1 MAKESK
7 ERINQSGKFD
17 NRRIVTE
24 IKSASKFYKAEEY
37 HQNTSKKADWHTK
50 YFLQNI
56 LKLSRGHHIERVRC
70 RIIEVLI
77 WTSLACQWCLSRQS
91 LQTIL

>member
-7 ERINQSGKFD
+7 ERLNQSGKFG

-24 IKSASKFYKAEEY
+24 IKPASKFYKAEEY
-37 HQNTSKKADWHTK
+37 HQQYFQNADWHTK

-56 LKLSRGHHIERVRC
+56 LKLSRGNNHIERVRC
-70 RIIEVLI
+70 RIVKRF
-77 WTSLACQWCLSRQS
+77 SF
-91 LQTIL
+91 

>member
-7 ERINQSGKFD
+7 ERLNQSGKID

-24 IKSASKFYKAEEY
+24 IKSASNSIRREEY
-37 HQNTSKKADWHTK
+37 LNNTSKNADWHTK

-56 LKLSRGHHIERVRC
+56 KLSRDHHTRTS
-70 RIIEVLI
+70 EV
-77 WTSLACQWCLSRQS
+77 
-91 LQTIL
+91 